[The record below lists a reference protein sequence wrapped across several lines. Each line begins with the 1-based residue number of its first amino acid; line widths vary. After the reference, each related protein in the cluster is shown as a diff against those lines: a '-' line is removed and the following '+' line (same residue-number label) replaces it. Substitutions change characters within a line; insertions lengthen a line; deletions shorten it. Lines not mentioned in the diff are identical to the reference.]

1 MVRRFTY
8 LGGAEN
14 KMLTFN
20 DATILLE
27 TFSLSLILKNI
38 LESPHIK
45 MLVTSLVLGLNFRE
59 I

>member
-8 LGGAEN
+8 VGGAEN

-27 TFSLSLILKNI
+27 TFSLSLYFEII
-38 LESPHIK
+38 
-45 MLVTSLVLGLNFRE
+45 VVSLN
-59 I
+59 